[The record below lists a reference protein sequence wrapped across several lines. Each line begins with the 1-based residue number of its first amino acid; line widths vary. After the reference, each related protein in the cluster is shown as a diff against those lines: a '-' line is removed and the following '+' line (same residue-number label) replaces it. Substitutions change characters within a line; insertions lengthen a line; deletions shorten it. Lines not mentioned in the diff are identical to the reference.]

1 MHFPTVKKLSVL
13 VWTEDLNALNFKGG
27 QGLYLCS
34 YLFVC
39 VTLSVL
45 KLDLDVNL
53 PSSDGRGPH
62 IGEVTFGG
70 SPPPIM

>member
-1 MHFPTVKKLSVL
+1 MHFPAVKKLSVL

-27 QGLYLCS
+27 QGLYVV

-53 PSSDGRGPH
+53 PSSDWGVYPTKGLFTWR
-62 IGEVTFGG
+62 
-70 SPPPIM
+70 

>member
-1 MHFPTVKKLSVL
+1 MHFPTVKR
-13 VWTEDLNALNFKGG
+13 TLNALNFKGG